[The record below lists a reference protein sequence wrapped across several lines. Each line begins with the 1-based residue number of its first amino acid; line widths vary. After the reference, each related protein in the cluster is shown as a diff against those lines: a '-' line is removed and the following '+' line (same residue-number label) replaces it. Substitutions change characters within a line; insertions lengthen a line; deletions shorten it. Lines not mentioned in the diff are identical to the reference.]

1 MTMTSPQPVSEPSKE
16 IIKRFKALYKNLDAT
31 RAACAETG
39 SDNPLLAQIY
49 SDSIEFRDPLHLIHG
64 LSSLRSYMNKMYG
77 NTISCEFIFLGDW
90 ITEPGPNGK
99 GSACIK
105 WDMIFRH
112 SKLAAGSPVTVR
124 GMSHIRFGD
133 RIDYHEDIF
142 DVGAML
148 YEHVPLMGRVVLW
161 LKSRLSL

>member
-1 MTMTSPQPVSEPSKE
+1 MTTTSTSADSESSKA
-16 IIKRFKALYKNLDAT
+16 IVMRFKALYENLDAT

-39 SDNPLLAQIY
+39 PDKLSLAQVYSDNV
-49 SDSIEFRDPLHLIHG
+49 EFRDPLHSIHG
-64 LSSLRSYMNKMYG
+64 LSLLRSYMNKMYG